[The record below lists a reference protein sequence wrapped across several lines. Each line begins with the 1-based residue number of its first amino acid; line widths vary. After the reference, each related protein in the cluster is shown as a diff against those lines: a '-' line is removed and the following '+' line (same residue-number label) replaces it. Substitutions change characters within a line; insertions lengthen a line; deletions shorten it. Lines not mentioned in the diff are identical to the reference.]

1 MSTSW
6 ARASIKITVGDEF
19 QITVDQLRPDR
30 VEMKILTAT
39 LTQLCKANGI
49 KPTDLIRRTL
59 EVPAVDANTSQLMYT
74 PSKLHPRLNGACQNN
89 CGFFH
94 AKWAIEKFGEDMY
107 IDPKQCPMVQ
117 PHTFVIP
124 TTGEIK

>member
-1 MSTSW
+1 
-6 ARASIKITVGDEF
+6 
-19 QITVDQLRPDR
+19 
-30 VEMKILTAT
+30 MKILTAT

-74 PSKLHPRLNGACQNN
+74 ASKLHPRLNGACQNN

-94 AKWAIEKFGEDMY
+94 AKWAIEKIGEDMY
-107 IDPKQCPMVQ
+107 IDPKQCPM
-117 PHTFVIP
+117 
-124 TTGEIK
+124 